1 MQDIIVK
8 ANCESDLYNHY
19 SGTSEL
25 STDLREYIELKQRRI
40 SLHQDMRIIIVTK
53 QPVDEERMKQA
64 FNDWYDEE
72 FILLK
77 REARI
82 NIMRQLWMFIIGAM
96 FIAVSITIEKFVD
109 KVAFTILSTIG
120 AFAMWEMAGVWIIQN
135 PRLRQRRR
143 MLRQLRDKCTIEFHC
158 KP

>member
-1 MQDIIVK
+1 M
-8 ANCESDLYNHY
+8 
-19 SGTSEL
+19 TSSQKL
-25 STDLREYIELKQRRI
+25 VITDEKPKMPRFFN
-40 SLHQDMRIIIVTK
+40 
-53 QPVDEERMKQA
+53 EEWQ
-64 FNDWYDEE
+64 
-72 FILLK
+72 LLK

-82 NIMRQLWMFIIGAM
+82 NITRQLWMFILGAL
-96 FIAVSITIEKFVD
+96 FITVSVSIEKFVD

-143 MLRQLRDKCTIEFHC
+143 MLRQLRDRCTIEFHC

>member
-1 MQDIIVK
+1 MKDIIIR

-19 SGTSEL
+19 SGNPEL

-40 SLHQDMRIIIVTK
+40 SQHQDMRIIIVTK

-64 FNDWYDEE
+64 FADWNDEE
-72 FILLK
+72 WQLLK
-77 REARI
+77 REART
-82 NIMRQLWMFIIGAM
+82 NITRQLWMFFLGAI
-96 FIAVSITIEKFVD
+96 FIAVSISLEKFVD

-143 MLRQLRDKCTIEFHC
+143 MLRQLRDRCTIEFHC
-158 KP
+158 KE

>member
-1 MQDIIVK
+1 
-8 ANCESDLYNHY
+8 
-19 SGTSEL
+19 
-25 STDLREYIELKQRRI
+25 
-40 SLHQDMRIIIVTK
+40 MRIIIVTK

-72 FILLK
+72 FMLLK
-77 REARI
+77 REAI

-143 MLRQLRDKCTIEFHC
+143 MLRQLRDRCTIEFHC

>member
-1 MQDIIVK
+1 M
-8 ANCESDLYNHY
+8 L
-19 SGTSEL
+19 
-25 STDLREYIELKQRRI
+25 
-40 SLHQDMRIIIVTK
+40 IIIVTK

-72 FILLK
+72 FLLLK

-143 MLRQLRDKCTIEFHC
+143 MLRQLRDRCTIEFHC